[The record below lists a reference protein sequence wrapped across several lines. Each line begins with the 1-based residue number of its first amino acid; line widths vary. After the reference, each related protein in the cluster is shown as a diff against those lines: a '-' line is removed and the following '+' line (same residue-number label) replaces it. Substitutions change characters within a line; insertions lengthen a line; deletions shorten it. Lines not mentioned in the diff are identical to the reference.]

1 MSENRTGRTGGFI
14 GYEYKEVV
22 TDPGQASFLM
32 DGYANFGWEVDEN
45 VMPGGLEKYPERAGS
60 PQHRKTV
67 IRLKRD
73 RKIINKMEL
82 TRLQRN
88 FEACVSQIDQ
98 LEKEKTSRPMAA
110 SLTVG
115 ILGTAFMAGSTFA
128 VTAEPPMVALCIV
141 LAVPGF
147 LGWIL
152 PYFLYRAG
160 VRRQTEKIT
169 PLIEEKYDEIYEICE
184 KGNKLLS

>member
-1 MSENRTGRTGGFI
+1 MVENRTGRPGGFI

-22 TDPGQASFLM
+22 TDPGQVSFFI
-32 DGYANFGWEVDEN
+32 DGYANFGWEIDEN
-45 VMPGGLEKYPERAGS
+45 VMPGGLEKYPERTGS
-60 PQHRKTV
+60 SHQRKTV
-67 IRLKRD
+67 IRFKRN

-88 FEACVSQIDQ
+88 FEACVDQISR
-98 LEKEKTSRPMAA
+98 LEKEKTSRPTVTALA
-110 SLTVG
+110 VG

-128 VTAEPPMVALCIV
+128 VTADPPLIALCII
-141 LAVPGF
+141 LAIPGF

-160 VRRQTEKIT
+160 ERKQTEKIT

-184 KGNKLLS
+184 KGSKLL